1 MRTIVLI
8 FIAAASLLG
17 ARAQEPLSLSLEA
30 CREMALAHNEDLR
43 QAGNAVR
50 QAELDKEIAFAAFLP
65 KADGMAMGGYLSDMD
80 MMGMT
85 LQMRG
90 MYLAGVNLVQPIYT
104 GGRIRAGKKLAEI
117 GRESQLENQRKTR
130 MQVIADADNA
140 YWSYIAVAW
149 KVRMLEAYK
158 AQMDT
163 LYQQIETTL
172 EAGMATENDLLR
184 VRARRSDIHYQWQK
198 ARNGENLCRLVL
210 CDVVGCPL
218 ETAIVPTDT
227 IIRVEAAPLLDTDIS
242 QRPELTLLQKQV
254 DAAQEQVKMSRAG
267 MLPTIGLSGGYVHYG
282 NIKLNGFAQDEAGN
296 AQPFTSKFNDGIWQ
310 AMASVS
316 VPLFHWGENLKKV
329 RKAKLDV
336 ENARLALEKNTCLLN
351 IEAQQAVQ
359 NVMDG
364 YRLVETAELGASEAE
379 ENLRVTRDRYLNG
392 LSTLTDL
399 LDAQSQWQ
407 QARSNLIDAR
417 TRYKI
422 YETEYLRVTGR
433 L

>member
-140 YWSYIAVAW
+140 ASKLTVG
-149 KVRMLEAYK
+149 
-158 AQMDT
+158 T
-163 LYQQIETTL
+163 LI
-172 EAGMATENDLLR
+172 
-184 VRARRSDIHYQWQK
+184 
-198 ARNGENLCRLVL
+198 
-210 CDVVGCPL
+210 
-218 ETAIVPTDT
+218 
-227 IIRVEAAPLLDTDIS
+227 
-242 QRPELTLLQKQV
+242 TLLL
-254 DAAQEQVKMSRAG
+254 
-267 MLPTIGLSGGYVHYG
+267 LPFFYTVLYPKTIT
-282 NIKLNGFAQDEAGN
+282 NK
-296 AQPFTSKFNDGIWQ
+296 
-310 AMASVS
+310 
-316 VPLFHWGENLKKV
+316 
-329 RKAKLDV
+329 
-336 ENARLALEKNTCLLN
+336 
-351 IEAQQAVQ
+351 
-359 NVMDG
+359 
-364 YRLVETAELGASEAE
+364 
-379 ENLRVTRDRYLNG
+379 
-392 LSTLTDL
+392 
-399 LDAQSQWQ
+399 
-407 QARSNLIDAR
+407 
-417 TRYKI
+417 
-422 YETEYLRVTGR
+422 
-433 L
+433 